1 MSKHLKVSSHCIS
14 SIFLYYNLYLRSG
27 DVFDGRPWQLK
38 RSSCLLSACCSVARQ
53 SWEGVRGR
61 KFNSD
66 WKYSFFLVCWTDW
79 DYISVCLENSY
90 FPGNKLWKE
99 ASNLLQWNW
108 KMRIIDEKERK
119 SKESWC
125 NRCRGSEILI
135 FNARTWSWTGIWGN
149 MSSWQKL
156 RRGGELRV
164 EGDWDCMR
172 GNTRASESE
181 GGWWRRVQKKE
192 KRLRVWEAVERR
204 WRLREG
210 GVSLRANRVAGG
222 DRKYLPEVNT
232 KLRIETGP
240 TIQWVGNPNLGI
252 QWGLSVNLGSFLHQ
266 RSNIVLCNNLL
277 LHLNLVESLLWS
289 RVREACKTNFR

>member
-1 MSKHLKVSSHCIS
+1 MNRAQTCPTQKLLCLIFARRKYKDVKIEKCRNILRLLEIAFHRFFCTTICICGAGMYLMGDLGSWKDQAVCYPLVVRSQDRAEREWGGGNSIQTENTVS
-14 SIFLYYNLYLRSG
+14 L
-27 DVFDGRPWQLK
+27 
-38 RSSCLLSACCSVARQ
+38 
-53 SWEGVRGR
+53 
-61 KFNSD
+61 
-66 WKYSFFLVCWTDW
+66 FFLVCWTDW

-90 FPGNKLWKE
+90 FPGRGNKLWKE

-125 NRCRGSEILI
+125 NRCCGSEILI
-135 FNARTWSWTGIWGN
+135 FNARTRSWIGIWGN

-222 DRKYLPEVNT
+222 DRKY
-232 KLRIETGP
+232 
-240 TIQWVGNPNLGI
+240 
-252 QWGLSVNLGSFLHQ
+252 
-266 RSNIVLCNNLL
+266 
-277 LHLNLVESLLWS
+277 
-289 RVREACKTNFR
+289 